1 MSRNL
6 ILTDEPQYSLL
17 EWARS
22 RCGVVAP
29 KWSPDAEALGVL
41 DGDALRAV
49 IVFNAFYGDAC
60 CAHIASDHTRR
71 WATRNILGGIFG
83 YAFHYRRMNRL
94 TAMIPAQNRNA
105 ILMAV
110 KLGFQFEGRMRDAAV
125 NGDDAVMLSML
136 KDECI
141 WTRTAAPT
149 STSKEGASDD
159 GQ

>member
-41 DGDALRAV
+41 HGDDLRAV
-49 IVFNAFYGDAC
+49 IVFNAFDGDSC

-94 TAMIPAQNRNA
+94 SAVIPAGNRNA

-110 KLGFQFEGRMRDAAV
+110 KLGFQFEGRLRAAAV
-125 NGDDAVMLSML
+125 DGSDAVLLSML

-141 WTRTAAPT
+141 WLRAAPA
-149 STSKEGASDD
+149 SSEEGASDH
-159 GQ
+159 G